1 MYPSENVANY
11 GWVEQYFPIIERLDI
26 YFTLGVDSVGLLMVV
41 FTAFIIPL
49 SLLTLIDREANEIL

>member
-1 MYPSENVANY
+1 MYPSEAFNSY
-11 GWVEQYFPIIERLDI
+11 GWVEEYFPIIERLDI
-26 YFTLGVDSVGLLMVV
+26 YFVLGVDSVGLLMVV